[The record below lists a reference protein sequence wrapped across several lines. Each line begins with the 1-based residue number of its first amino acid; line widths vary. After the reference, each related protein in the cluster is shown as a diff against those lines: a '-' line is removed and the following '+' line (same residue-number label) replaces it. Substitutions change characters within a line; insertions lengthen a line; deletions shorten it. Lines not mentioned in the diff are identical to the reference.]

1 MSQLIILEQNQAAEA
16 SPHLPVHAPAGSARC
31 FERSIMPGRSP
42 ARLRPKP
49 PTKPTLRQLPPRRS
63 GRLLPRQNL
72 RLPQR
77 DRTADDVRV
86 PARQPVR
93 VRVGVVRVA
102 ASPGCRQACRAR
114 RCRAPGWGSSAL
126 GSRAN
131 ADLGGGLAASACQ
144 PSSSCAAT
152 TTHQHLPRASTA
164 TYPTFMSCLHSWSWR
179 RVDQHQLGDGVSDF
193 FSVENSISTRRTW
206 NVLVYLW
213 VNNSRQNH
221 HAYHKNIVSI
231 YIYI

>member
-1 MSQLIILEQNQAAEA
+1 
-16 SPHLPVHAPAGSARC
+16 
-31 FERSIMPGRSP
+31 MPGRSP

-49 PTKPTLRQLPPRRS
+49 PTKLTLRQLAPRRS

-77 DRTADDVRV
+77 DRTADNVRV
-86 PARQPVR
+86 PAPPART
-93 VRVGVVRVA
+93 VA
-102 ASPGCRQACRAR
+102 TSPGGRQACRAR
-114 RCRAPGWGSSAL
+114 RGLACFCRARAGAAAPSAPGLMRIWAAVGVP
-126 GSRAN
+126 AN
-131 ADLGGGLAASACQ
+131 
-144 PSSSCAAT
+144 SSCAAT

-179 RVDQHQLGDGVSDF
+179 RVDQHQLGGGVSDF